1 MGLVHIARACAS
13 FSMATSRVS
22 IVTCPRMY
30 TVNGRIYDDIRFP
43 HIFPGSSSACARNVY
58 QAFSHLKGPGYEANT
73 LLTNFHIIVNLA
85 SSMTY
90 AIHWARE
97 GLVLCTRIQGNTEI
111 LYIHTTLM

>member
-1 MGLVHIARACAS
+1 MFACEQEGLGTRLAVHTYCQVCWC
-13 FSMATSRVS
+13 MTG
-22 IVTCPRMY
+22 TG
-30 TVNGRIYDDIRFP
+30 TVVD
-43 HIFPGSSSACARNVY
+43 
-58 QAFSHLKGPGYEANT
+58 T